1 MDIYFKKAIK
11 YKYFKQ
17 ENGEPK
23 WMLTTEIKDEKVSFT
38 TNKDGKSLKGYFDG
52 VVPEEQ
58 MKIDL

>member
-1 MDIYFKKAIK
+1 
-11 YKYFKQ
+11 
-17 ENGEPK
+17 
-23 WMLTTEIKDEKVSFT
+23 MLTTEIKDEKVSFT